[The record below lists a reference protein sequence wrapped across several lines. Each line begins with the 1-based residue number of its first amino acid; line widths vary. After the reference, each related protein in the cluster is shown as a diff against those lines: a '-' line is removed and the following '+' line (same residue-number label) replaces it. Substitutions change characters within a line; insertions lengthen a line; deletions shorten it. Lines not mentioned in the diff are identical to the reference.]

1 MLRFRRMNSIR
12 LLGISINIGMILFA
26 SNAFSLIDIRE
37 AHREAISIF
46 TETKDVSKALAVL
59 EQAGVDKIVK
69 TKPRGLAERVY
80 ASILNDYGFFL
91 SETGDRWSEAI
102 PILEKVLRLDP
113 DRTVAHLNLA
123 DTYRKAL
130 QKTEEEAK
138 HMHLRSRMVAEYVQ
152 YARLR
157 LQHTIPTALPT
168 RVVDILEEGQEG
180 KYDDLTGR
188 MTFALDSVTFRFR
201 VARLNDDRIAVG
213 WGVINHHRFESRVV
227 IYSLSERTHS
237 LSERTLENPV
247 TVCNECIFLDLMAVQ
262 DGLWI
267 ITRGQYPWGTNEL
280 SARHYSSV
288 LKEIG
293 IVNIGV
299 ASNIFAYPGYA
310 FGVLRSSAQRPQ
322 GPGGSTEIVLQL
334 FPTDQEQ
341 SPSTRVLG
349 VGPDTTD
356 YSNPIVFDGGKM
368 LFAWVKDEG
377 GSKQIY
383 GACLDAGSE
392 SLREDFLIGGLGH
405 RESSP
410 TIVSNG
416 TSHLVTWLDPDG
428 RYDTSA
434 IFGRVYDSTCRPS
447 GPAARLID
455 TVTFWSNN
463 YEVLGFGSGRFLV
476 IFQEQSSSDDGAD
489 INAFILGKSG
499 VTARF
504 HIAGGKGS
512 QITPTALVLPNGD
525 FVAFW
530 LDMQGEDR
538 FTQMI
543 HARSFGGM

>member
-1 MLRFRRMNSIR
+1 MLRFRRMSSIR
-12 LLGISINIGMILFA
+12 LLGISINIGIILFA
-26 SNAFSLIDIRE
+26 SNAFSLIDIRQ

-59 EQAGVDKIVK
+59 EQAGVGKIVK
-69 TKPRGLAERVY
+69 TKPRGLAEGVY

-91 SETGDRWSEAI
+91 SETGDRWTEAI
-102 PILEKVLRLDP
+102 PILEKVLTIDP

-130 QKTEEEAK
+130 QKTEEEGK
-138 HMHLRSRMVAEYVQ
+138 HMHLRSLMVAEYVQ

-157 LQHTIPTALPT
+157 LQHTTPTALPT

-188 MTFALDSVTFRFR
+188 MTFVLDSVTSRFR
-201 VARLNDDRIAVG
+201 VASLNDNRIAVG
-213 WGVINHHRFESRVV
+213 WGAINSVHHRFESRVV
-227 IYSLSERTHS
+227 IYSLSQ
-237 LSERTLENPV
+237 RTLGKPV
-247 TVCNECIFLDLMAVQ
+247 TVCKECIFLDLMAAQ
-262 DGLWI
+262 DGLWV
-267 ITRGQYPWGTNEL
+267 ITRGQFPWGTNEL

-293 IVNIGV
+293 VVNIGV
-299 ASNIFAYPGYA
+299 ASKIFAYPGYA
-310 FGVLRSSAQRPQ
+310 FGVLRSSAQL
-322 GPGGSTEIVLQL
+322 ILQL

-341 SPSTRVLG
+341 APSTRVLG
-349 VGPDTTD
+349 VGPNTTD
-356 YSNPIVFDGGKM
+356 YSNPVVLDGGKM

-377 GSKQIY
+377 GRKQIY
-383 GACLDAGSE
+383 GACIEAGSE
-392 SLREDFLIGGLGH
+392 SLGEDFLIGGLGH

-428 RYDTSA
+428 KYDTSA

-455 TVTFWSNN
+455 TVICCSKS

-476 IFQEQSSSDDGAD
+476 VFEEESSSDGSSDV
-489 INAFILGKSG
+489 NAVILGKSG

-504 HIAGGKGS
+504 HVAGGAGN
-512 QITPTALVLPNGD
+512 QMTPTAAVLPNAD

-530 LDMQGEDR
+530 LDMQGED
-538 FTQMI
+538 FLTQMI
-543 HARSFGGM
+543 HARSFGGL